1 MFFERKT
8 IVSSKKTVDFVIFTN
23 NTRHSVPG
31 LFIILSLLS
40 NIHKKT
46 KLGIEIMYPFVYN
59 TLIAV
64 PCTLRA
70 LSGGDQP
77 FPKGD

>member
-46 KLGIEIMYPFVYN
+46 KLGIEIMHPFVYN
-59 TLIAV
+59 TFIAV
-64 PCTLRA
+64 PSHPTA
-70 LSGGDQP
+70 LSGGELP